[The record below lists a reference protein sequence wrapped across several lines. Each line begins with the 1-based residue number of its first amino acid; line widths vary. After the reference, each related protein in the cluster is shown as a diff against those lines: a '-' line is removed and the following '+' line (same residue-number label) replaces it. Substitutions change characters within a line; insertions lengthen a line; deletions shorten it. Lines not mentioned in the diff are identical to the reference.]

1 MRGGGKQ
8 GDEVRGRV
16 NVFGVYVLLLFVVIT
31 VIIDLDSW
39 KSY

>member
-8 GDEVRGRV
+8 GDEMRGRV
-16 NVFGVYVLLLFVVIT
+16 NVFGAYVLLLFVVVT
-31 VIIDLDSW
+31 VTIGLDSW